1 MKQDLTNTKKE
12 LSAAQAAVLTGEV
25 HLSRESQKLM
35 AIIDEKESN
44 LLKLQSNVDWA
55 HGRIIDL
62 EQALQ
67 KATAE
72 LVIRTEMSEKWELK
86 TGTAQQKIIELE
98 K

>member
-1 MKQDLTNTKKE
+1 M
-12 LSAAQAAVLTGEV
+12 TGEV
-25 HLSRESQKLM
+25 HASRETQKLM
-35 AIIDEKESN
+35 TVIEEKESN

-55 HGRIIDL
+55 HNRIIDL

-86 TGTAQQKIIELE
+86 TGSAQQKIIELE